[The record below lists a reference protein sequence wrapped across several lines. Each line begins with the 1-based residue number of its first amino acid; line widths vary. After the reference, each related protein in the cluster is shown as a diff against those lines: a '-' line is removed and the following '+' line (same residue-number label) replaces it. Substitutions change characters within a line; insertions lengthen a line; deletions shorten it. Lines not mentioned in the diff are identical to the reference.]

1 MKRSWQIVIA
11 AAVLLVAVGWL
22 GVRWQHDPN
31 RAFWDM
37 LANNLA
43 TPGVTR
49 VLQQTNQGLSV
60 SQYTQLNFGAH
71 PTAHALTVFTQNGG
85 TIATEEISDASHDFV
100 RYQKIVTPYKTTTG
114 KPLDA
119 SGVVGKWARLD
130 PGSKLGSTISSGLLE
145 QSLFGI
151 LPIANLDSTN
161 RAHLLDYMRT
171 NDVFSYDAGKVKAA
185 TVDGHRVYEYKVS
198 IKPAPYVALMQQF
211 GKLVGAKQYDALD
224 PNNYSRAAAIVVM
237 AAVDTTSH
245 QLVELEQTA
254 GGQLEHYKA
263 FGATTPAALPRATLT
278 TSELEQRITD
288 LR

>member
-1 MKRSWQIVIA
+1 MKRSWQIVVT
-11 AAVLLVAVGWL
+11 AAVLLVAAGWL
-22 GVRWQHDPN
+22 GVRWQHNPN

-49 VLQQTNQGLSV
+49 VLQQTSQGLSV

-85 TIATEEISDASHDFV
+85 TIATEEISDATHDFV
-100 RYQKIVTPYKTTTG
+100 RYQKIITPRKTAAG
-114 KPLDA
+114 KPLDV

-130 PGSKLGSTISSGLLE
+130 PGGSFGSTVSSGLFD

-161 RAHLLDYMRT
+161 RVRLLDYMHT
-171 NDVFSYDAGKVKAA
+171 TDVFSYDADKVKTAA
-185 TVDGHRVYEYKVS
+185 VDGHRVYEYQVS
-198 IKPAPYVALMQQF
+198 IKPAPYVALMQHF
-211 GKLVGAKQYDALD
+211 GKLVGAKEYDTLD
-224 PNNYSRAAAIVVM
+224 PNDYGSAAAIAVM
-237 AAVDTTSH
+237 VAVDTTTH

-254 GGQLEHYKA
+254 TGQLERYQA
-263 FGATTPAALPRATLT
+263 FGAITPVALPHATLT
-278 TSELEQRITD
+278 TSELERRITT
-288 LR
+288 LQ